1 MDDAHARTAEN
12 LIDSRGLELPPLLSN
27 RFDRLRGR
35 RLTELLRSNGPPD
48 PRGIQLFSNDY
59 LSLANHPNIVEAML
73 KATAENTAS
82 LWMASVFFGDDSPQ
96 RQLERRLATYLGT
109 GDCVLMQ
116 SGYCANVA
124 LLLSIAAPG
133 MNVYIDELAH
143 GSLWHG
149 VLASRATP
157 LRFAH
162 NEPSAL
168 EVMLQKTGPGIVVV
182 DSVYSHDGSVSPL
195 RDIIDVA
202 TNHDCVLI
210 VDESHSLGTHG
221 PRGAGMV
228 AELGLEPRVHFLT
241 ASLAKAFVSRAGLVA
256 GSAAACWG
264 LRHSLGPAI
273 FSSACMPHDWAG
285 IEAAL
290 DLIAG
295 ADDRRRRLRESAA
308 NLRERLSALGY
319 PIASRS
325 HIIALVAGVE
335 DATIELRQFL
345 EAQGVYGSVF
355 CAPVTRLNESLIRL
369 SLQADLTE
377 PDLDRIVDACRRAP
391 GRQRSEV
398 RVPANRS
405 A

>member
-1 MDDAHARTAEN
+1 
-12 LIDSRGLELPPLLSN
+12 
-27 RFDRLRGR
+27 
-35 RLTELLRSNGPPD
+35 
-48 PRGIQLFSNDY
+48 
-59 LSLANHPNIVEAML
+59 
-73 KATAENTAS
+73 
-82 LWMASVFFGDDSPQ
+82 
-96 RQLERRLATYLGT
+96 
-109 GDCVLMQ
+109 
-116 SGYCANVA
+116 
-124 LLLSIAAPG
+124 
-133 MNVYIDELAH
+133 
-143 GSLWHG
+143 
-149 VLASRATP
+149 
-157 LRFAH
+157 
-162 NEPSAL
+162 
-168 EVMLQKTGPGIVVV
+168 
-182 DSVYSHDGSVSPL
+182 
-195 RDIIDVA
+195 
-202 TNHDCVLI
+202 
-210 VDESHSLGTHG
+210 
-221 PRGAGMV
+221 MV

-264 LRHSLGPAI
+264 LRHSVGPAI

-355 CAPVTRLNESLIRL
+355 CAPVTRPNESLIRL
-369 SLQADLTE
+369 SLHADLTE
-377 PDLDRIVDACRRAP
+377 SDLDRIVDACRQAP
-391 GRQRSEV
+391 ARQRSEV
-398 RVPANRS
+398 RVPAQRS